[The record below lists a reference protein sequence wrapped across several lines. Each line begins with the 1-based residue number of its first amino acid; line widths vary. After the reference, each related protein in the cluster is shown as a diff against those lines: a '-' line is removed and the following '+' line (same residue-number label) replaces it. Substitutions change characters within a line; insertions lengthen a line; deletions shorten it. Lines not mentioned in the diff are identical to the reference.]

1 MSPNFKKTSLSPII
15 EAAEQLHSKLE
26 SVIESGD
33 EAQGDEIAMLYEAE
47 LDKVF
52 GHNSETKICVTTKL
66 NFMKDLLSAEHPMP
80 RLVERA
86 FDSLSADIN
95 HLIVD

>member
-1 MSPNFKKTSLSPII
+1 MSPNSKKTNLSPII
-15 EAAEQLHSKLE
+15 ETAQQLHSKLE

-52 GHNSETKICVTTKL
+52 DHTSETKMCVTTKL

-86 FDSLSADIN
+86 FESLAADMKN
-95 HLIVD
+95 LLGD